1 MKKPINIF
9 LFFILLISPVF
20 VSAQLNHFI
29 YLQTEG
35 RQPFYAKLDQKVLSS
50 SVSGYLIIP
59 KLTDGT
65 YNVTIGFPKNENGEQ
80 VFVCRV
86 GNKDAGY
93 LIKNFGEKGWG
104 LFNLQTLDVI
114 MAGNGSKEKEIANTA
129 KKDEFADMLS
139 DVVNDPSIKKV
150 DKPAAQTKPGNEKKE
165 LKEETKIAVEPVVE
179 NKVEPVSKAAV
190 STRIIKKQ
198 LVDSK
203 KGTEI
208 VYIDSSAGQ
217 QDTISILIPVDEEL
231 LKAKA
236 ETQSRQEDSLSN
248 PGKNDAATAVVNSS
262 KAEVSTTI
270 TGVTTT
276 TEEKA
281 PTEKG
286 KIEEDKK
293 FLPVDMPV
301 AGKSSTGSQE
311 APTTPMINSDCKN
324 FATEEDFLKL
334 RKKMAAAGN
343 DEDMINAAR
352 KSFKAKCFTTEQ
364 VKNLSV
370 LFLKDAGKYPFFDLA
385 YPYVSDSS
393 NFGTLESLLTDP
405 YYISRFKAMIRH

>member
-1 MKKPINIF
+1 MKKSINTF
-9 LFFILLISPVF
+9 LLFVLLISPGVAI
-20 VSAQLNHFI
+20 AQLNHFI

-35 RQPFYAKLDQKVLSS
+35 RQPFYAKLDQKVFSS

-59 KLTDGT
+59 KLNDGT

-86 GNKDAGY
+86 ENKDAGY

-114 MAGNGSKEKEIANTA
+114 MAGNGSKEKEIANTG

-139 DVVNDPSIKKV
+139 DVVNDPSIKKA
-150 DKPAAQTKPGNEKKE
+150 DKPEEPTKPGNSKKE
-165 LKEETKIAVEPVVE
+165 LKEEPKVAVETVVE
-179 NKVEPVSKAAV
+179 NKVEPVSNAAA

-203 KGTEI
+203 KGIELI
-208 VYIDSSAGQ
+208 YIDSSAGK
-217 QDTISILIPVDEEL
+217 QDTISILIPVEEEL
-231 LKAKA
+231 VKAKA
-236 ETQSRQEDSLSN
+236 QTQSRQEDTLGQS
-248 PGKNDAATAVVNSS
+248 GKIDEAIAVVNSP
-262 KAEVSTTI
+262 KAEVSTTV
-270 TGVTTT
+270 TGLTTT

-281 PTEKG
+281 SAEKK

-301 AGKSSTGSQE
+301 AGKTSSGSEE
-311 APTTPMINSDCKN
+311 AAATPMINSDCKN

-334 RKKMAAAGN
+334 RKKMAAAGD
-343 DEDMINAAR
+343 DEGMINAAR
-352 KSFKAKCFTTEQ
+352 KSFKAKCFTTGQ

-370 LFLKDAGKYPFFDLA
+370 LFLKDAGKYTFFDLA

>member
-1 MKKPINIF
+1 MKKFINTF
-9 LFFILLISPVF
+9 LLFVLLISPGF
-20 VSAQLNHFI
+20 VIAQLNHFI

-65 YNVTIGFPKNENGEQ
+65 YNITIGFPKNENGEQ

-86 GNKDAGY
+86 ENKDAGY

-104 LFNLQTLDVI
+104 LFNLQTLDVV
-114 MAGNGSKEKEIANTA
+114 MAGNGSKEKEIANTG

-139 DVVNDPSIKKV
+139 DVVNDPSIKKA
-150 DKPAAQTKPGNEKKE
+150 DKPAEPTKPGNSKKE
-165 LKEETKIAVEPVVE
+165 LKEEPKVAVEPVME
-179 NKVEPVSKAAV
+179 NKVEPVVKAAA
-190 STRIIKKQ
+190 STQIIKKR

-203 KGTEI
+203 KGIEI
-208 VYIDSSAGQ
+208 IYIDSSAVQ

-231 LKAKA
+231 VKAKV
-236 ETQSRQEDSLSN
+236 EIQSRQEDSLSN
-248 PGKNDAATAVVNSS
+248 PEKNDAAPAVVNSP
-262 KAEVSTTI
+262 KAEVSATI
-270 TGVTTT
+270 TGVTAT

-281 PTEKG
+281 PTEKR

-301 AGKSSTGSQE
+301 AGKASTGSEE
-311 APTTPMINSDCKN
+311 AAATPMINSDCKN

>member
-1 MKKPINIF
+1 MKKSINTF
-9 LFFILLISPVF
+9 LLFVLLISPGV
-20 VSAQLNHFI
+20 VIAQLNHFI

-35 RQPFYAKLDQKVLSS
+35 RQPFYAKLDQKVFSS

-59 KLTDGT
+59 KLNDGT

-86 GNKDAGY
+86 ENKDAGY

-114 MAGNGSKEKEIANTA
+114 MAGNGSKEKEIANTG

-139 DVVNDPSIKKV
+139 DVVNDPSIKKA
-150 DKPAAQTKPGNEKKE
+150 DKPEEPTKPGNSKKE
-165 LKEETKIAVEPVVE
+165 LKEEPKVAVETVVE
-179 NKVEPVSKAAV
+179 NKVEPVSNAAA

-198 LVDSK
+198 LVDNK
-203 KGTEI
+203 KGIELI
-208 VYIDSSAGQ
+208 YIDSSTGK
-217 QDTISILIPVDEEL
+217 QDTISILIPVEEEL
-231 LKAKA
+231 VKAKA
-236 ETQSRQEDSLSN
+236 QTQSRQEDTLGQS
-248 PGKNDAATAVVNSS
+248 GKIDEAIAVVNSP
-262 KAEVSTTI
+262 KAEVSTTV
-270 TGVTTT
+270 TSLTTT

-281 PTEKG
+281 SAEKK

-301 AGKSSTGSQE
+301 AGKTSSGSEE
-311 APTTPMINSDCKN
+311 AAATPMINSDCKN

-334 RKKMAAAGN
+334 RKKMAAAGD

-352 KSFKAKCFTTEQ
+352 KSFKAKCFTTGQ

-370 LFLKDAGKYPFFDLA
+370 LFLKDAGKYTFFDLA